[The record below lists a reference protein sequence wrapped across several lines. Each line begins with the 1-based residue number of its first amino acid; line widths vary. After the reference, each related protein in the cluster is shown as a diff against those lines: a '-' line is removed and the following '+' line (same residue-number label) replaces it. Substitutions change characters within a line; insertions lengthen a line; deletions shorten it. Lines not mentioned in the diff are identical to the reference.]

1 MNPKLAPSSHR
12 PAISL
17 PIGTRVVPLLAV
29 YAPPAREWSLCPP
42 LGTQRH
48 PTLRM
53 RKPQSLKGLHWQG
66 YAILPDMFP
75 PKRPHLSSIQVVSPR
90 GLSSTKTFS
99 LCTQKYFFYC
109 LRYNSQLACQMFK
122 VPCQLFSLLYF
133 IAVHQEGDS
142 NNVQMLQSIK
152 NEYSS

>member
-99 LCTQKYFFYC
+99 LCTQKYFFTVSGITPSQHVRCSRYHVSCFHYC
-109 LRYNSQLACQMFK
+109 ISLLFTKKVTPTMFK
-122 VPCQLFSLLYF
+122 CYNQ
-133 IAVHQEGDS
+133 
-142 NNVQMLQSIK
+142 
-152 NEYSS
+152 